1 MLTSLHVS
9 NYILID
15 SLDISFPGG
24 LIIIT
29 GQTGAGKS
37 IIMGALSAVLGARTD
52 ASAVG
57 PRGEN
62 CVIEATFS
70 QVLGEPLL
78 NFLKDNDIEPE
89 SDELVLRRVIS
100 RSGRSRCFADDC
112 PVTVGFLQQ
121 LGEYLVDVH
130 SQHQTLRLSDPSFK
144 LSVLD
149 TYAGNGQYLSECA
162 SAFRRLSEARAE
174 AGRVRA
180 SIEKLEAEREYNDGQ
195 YRRLTE
201 AALAP
206 GELEELEAEQKRLAN
221 AEEIRETLFAASNA
235 LSPSGGDLPAV
246 SSVLKE
252 ASRTL
257 SRISG
262 YIPSLEDT
270 AGRLD
275 SARIE
280 IEDIVEEIEAESS
293 SVEVSPG
300 RLAEVEERLSLI
312 YGLFNRYG
320 VRDIDSLINLRDR
333 FRDSVEGVEALSEKL
348 SSLEKE
354 VATLEKEAARISDSL
369 HERRLAAAEPFAA
382 EVLSSLRFLEL
393 DKATFKVVLG
403 DAPAGPSGHDCVSF
417 MFSASG
423 VGAVEIS
430 KAASG
435 GELSRIMLSI
445 KNLMARYMNMPTLVF
460 DEIDTGVSGSAADRM
475 GSMICSMGEHMQ
487 VFAITHLPQVAAKGQ
502 AHYLVTKEENITA
515 ISRIEGDDR
524 INEIA
529 RMLSGS
535 SLTPQ
540 AIENAR
546 VLMGPSGS

>member
-37 IIMGALSAVLGARTD
+37 IIMGALSAVLGARAD

-57 PRGEN
+57 PRGDN

-70 QVLGEPLL
+70 QVFSESLL
-78 NFLKDNDIEPE
+78 KFLKENDIEPE
-89 SDELVLRRVIS
+89 SDDLVLRRVIS

-112 PVTVGFLQQ
+112 PVTVGFMQQ

-130 SQHQTLRLSDPSFK
+130 SQHQTLRLSDGAFK

-162 SAFRRLSEARAE
+162 VAWRRLSEVKSEIAKVE
-174 AGRVRA
+174 A
-180 SIEKLEAEREYNDGQ
+180 SIEKMEAEREYNDGQ
-195 YRRLTE
+195 YRRLTD
-201 AALAP
+201 AALVP

-221 AEEIRETLFAASNA
+221 AEEIREALFAAGNA
-235 LSPSGGDLPAV
+235 LSPSGGEMPAV
-246 SSVLKE
+246 SSLLKE

-262 YIPSLEDT
+262 YIPSLEDV

-275 SARIE
+275 SARFE

-293 SVEVSPG
+293 SVDVSPG

-320 VRDIDSLINLRDR
+320 VRDIDSLIALRDG

-354 VATLEKEAARISDSL
+354 AASLEKEVGRISGIL
-369 HERRLAAAEPFAA
+369 HDRRLSASGPFAA
-382 EVLSSLRFLEL
+382 DVLSSLRFLEL
-393 DKATFKVVLG
+393 DKASFEVVLG
-403 DAPAGPSGHDCVSF
+403 NAFAGPSGHDSVSF

-423 VGAVEIS
+423 LNPVEIS

-445 KNLMARYMNMPTLVF
+445 KNLMARYIQMPTLVF

-475 GSMICSMGEHMQ
+475 GNMICSMGEHMQ
-487 VFAITHLPQVAAKGQ
+487 VFAITHLPQVAAKGD
-502 AHYLVTKEENITA
+502 AHYLVTKEDNITA
-515 ISRIEGDDR
+515 IDRIDGDDR

-535 SLTPQ
+535 ALTPQ

-546 VLMGPSGS
+546 VLMRPSGS